1 MPGMNATG
9 TNTDKRTNVIA
20 RIGPVISSI
29 AFLQAS
35 GTDRLG
41 SSSITR
47 STFSTTT
54 IASSTTMPIASTSA
68 SSETVLAEYP
78 MIRST
83 AKVPMTDT
91 GTATSGINVVL
102 SLPRNR
108 KTTMATRMIAMT
120 SVRTTSTIVAVTNTV
135 LSKKTA

>member
-1 MPGMNATG
+1 MNATG
-9 TNTDKRTNVIA
+9 TNTDSRTNVIA
-20 RIGPVISSI
+20 RIGPVISAM

-47 STFSTTT
+47 SMFSTTT
-54 IASSTTMPIASTSA
+54 TASSTTIAMERTSE
-68 SSETVLAEYP
+68 SREMVVAEYP
-78 MIRST
+78 VSRST

-91 GTATSGINVVL
+91 GTAASGISVVL

-120 SVRTTSTIVAVTNTV
+120 SVRTTSTIVAVTKTV
-135 LSKKTA
+135 L

>member
-1 MPGMNATG
+1 MNATG
-9 TNTDKRTNVIA
+9 TNTDNRTNVIA
-20 RIGPVISSI
+20 RIGPVISAI

-35 GTDRLG
+35 GTERSG

-54 IASSTTMPIASTSA
+54 MASSTTMPIASTSA
-68 SSETVLAEYP
+68 SSEIVLAEYP
-78 MIRST
+78 MSRST
-83 AKVPMTDT
+83 ANVPMTDT
-91 GTATSGINVVL
+91 GTATSGITVVL

-108 KTTMATRMIAMT
+108 KTTIATRMIAT
-120 SVRTTSTIVAVTNTV
+120 TRVRTTSTIVAVTNTV